1 MPAIPLDYQAD
12 ILRVDLQKMGCSRII
27 LLGEEAHMA
36 SGGLR
41 TALAKWG
48 LLVLAPPEGERAWI
62 AALAGRRAAGRD
74 VADVGRLRTLLS
86 HGIEHGV
93 EAIVVASEPLT
104 AVVDA
109 CELPVPTLAFNPRGS
124 AVPLRN
130 VVFDMGGVLFR
141 WEPLAMARRVCDNEE
156 DAQLLSQAVFGSQE
170 WVWQDAG
177 AVDEATVVWAS
188 KTRVPPR
195 LHAAVDELVY
205 HWHDHRVHIAGMDEL
220 ICDLK
225 AEDYG
230 VYLLSNAGESFA
242 HYEAQL
248 PARACFDGTVVSCY
262 EHVVKPDARIYR
274 ILLERYGLEAGECL
288 FVDDTPRNVLGA
300 RRVGMRAYHFT
311 EDVESLR
318 TVLLGRER

>member
-12 ILRVDLQKMGCSRII
+12 VLRVDLRKMGCTRII
-27 LLGEEAHMA
+27 LLGNEAHMA

-48 LLVLAPPEGERAWI
+48 LQVFVPPEGKRTWI
-62 AALAGRRAAGRD
+62 ASLAD
-74 VADVGRLRTLLS
+74 TPVEVADSADVDRLRTLLAD
-86 HGIEHGV
+86 GIDHGV
-93 EAIVVASEPLT
+93 EAIVAVSKQLA
-104 AVVDA
+104 AVVEA
-109 CELPVPTLAFNPRGS
+109 CELPVPTLTYNPRGS
-124 AVPLRN
+124 VVPLKN

-141 WEPLAMARRVCDNEE
+141 WDPLAMASRVCDTKE
-156 DAQLLSQAVFGSQE
+156 DAQLLSDAVFGSQE

-177 AVDEATVVWAS
+177 AVDEKTVAWSS
-188 KTRVPPR
+188 KTRVPRR
-195 LHAAVDELVY
+195 LYEAVDELVF
-205 HWHDHRVHIAGMDEL
+205 HWHDHRVHVTGMEEL

-225 AEDYG
+225 TAGYG

-242 HYEAQL
+242 RYEAQL

-274 ILLERYGLEAGECL
+274 ILLERFGLEAGECL
-288 FVDDTPRNVLGA
+288 FVDDTPRNVLGS

-318 TVLLGRER
+318 AALLG